1 MSASF
6 LCLCAAD
13 HLENLFIIRLRR
25 MCGDAARGQ
34 RFDPA
39 YLHHREVDVSI
50 YFFFYLCA
58 LTILK
63 TYL

>member
-1 MSASF
+1 
-6 LCLCAAD
+6 
-13 HLENLFIIRLRR
+13 